1 MVAEAYNVKIISPTK
16 NQIIKYRNQSV
27 LFNCT
32 VTSSISSGARF
43 QWRRNK
49 TEIHPSNISNTS
61 FWSSFEL
68 KNFTSQDEGEYVC
81 NGGSDDDSVVVHL
94 ACKYMQITLI

>member
-1 MVAEAYNVKIISPTK
+1 MIEAAVKIITPTT

-32 VTSSISSGARF
+32 LTSASSSGANFLWFKDNSVIQPVHRK
-43 QWRRNK
+43 NS
-49 TEIHPSNISNTS
+49 P

-68 KNFTSQDEGEYVC
+68 KNFSAQDEGKYLC
-81 NGGSDDDSVVVHL
+81 IHGQSHDSVIVLL
-94 ACKYMQITLI
+94 AGTYPFI